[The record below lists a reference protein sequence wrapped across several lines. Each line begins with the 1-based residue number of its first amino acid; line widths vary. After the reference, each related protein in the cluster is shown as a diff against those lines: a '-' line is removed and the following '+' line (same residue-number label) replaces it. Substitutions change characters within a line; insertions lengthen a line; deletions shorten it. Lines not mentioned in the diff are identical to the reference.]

1 MSFARSSFFSAG
13 MLGMVGMV
21 GMSGAQVPG
30 MKLLASLARLILLI
44 LLILLTLLIPV
55 QSAQAH
61 EIGVYQGSLKVLSEG
76 RYVLAITHSNGEPL
90 KEFAPTLPEACRILA
105 PFSDVEAGSAIWGSV
120 TFSCQPASI
129 SRDSAVVLALPGTAL
144 MLEIDTPGGAR
155 IKRMVF
161 AQQGRFVLPLLGE
174 VGRQRALGAMA
185 KDYLALG
192 AGHILEGFD
201 HLMLVFCLVLL
212 ARTPKML
219 LACITAFTLGHSLTL
234 ALSFLEILQL
244 SAKPVE
250 AVIALSVV
258 MLAAEVLQDGRG
270 RGGRGERD
278 GVSLRFPMSMAAG
291 IGLLH
296 GLGFASALR
305 DAGVPQS
312 EIVQAL
318 LFFNLGVEFGQL
330 AFVAL
335 CVLIAIG
342 CRPFMDRSKTAGKGF
357 IRLPAQEPGLFLVG
371 GVAMYWTVQRSLA
384 ILNG

>member
-13 MLGMVGMV
+13 MVGMV
-21 GMSGAQVPG
+21 GMSGVKVPG
-30 MKLLASLARLILLI
+30 MKLLVSLARLI
-44 LLILLTLLIPV
+44 LLILLTLLIPG
-55 QSAQAH
+55 QPAQAH

-90 KEFAPTLPEACRILA
+90 KEFAPTLPEACRTLA

-185 KDYLALG
+185 RDYLALG
-192 AGHILEGFD
+192 AGHILAGFD

-234 ALSFLEILQL
+234 ALSFLELIQL

-258 MLAAEVLQDGRG
+258 MLAAEVLQDGRGRG

-342 CRPFMDRSKTAGKGF
+342 CRPFMDSSKTAGKGF